1 MALQDDFKE
10 LSLLKCLLIG
20 GGVMAAYYFL
30 IFDKGDAQNAQISK
44 IQADL
49 NAKNQNL
56 ADVNFA
62 LADKVSFQRD
72 SEALEKE
79 MKQLLIFMPSRLDMN
94 EMQKEL
100 TLRLQETNNKVQ
112 SLKNAPVQSRFPG
125 YTEHGLDLQGVGGFH
140 EIMSFLSSVTKMNRI
155 VDFKTMDLE
164 ALGTN
169 ENGTLIQFKTL
180 ISVFQKDMDTKE
192 TGAPPK

>member
-10 LSLLKCLLIG
+10 LSFLKCLLIG
-20 GGVMAAYYFL
+20 GGIMAGYYFL
-30 IFDKGDAQNAQISK
+30 MFDKGDAQNAQISE
-44 IQADL
+44 IQTQL
-49 NAKNQNL
+49 NIKKQNL

-62 LADKVSFQRD
+62 LADKGSFQRD

-79 MKQLLIFMPSRLDMN
+79 MKQLLIFMPAHLDMN
-94 EMQKEL
+94 EMQREL
-100 TLRLQETNNKVQ
+100 TLRLQETDNKIQ
-112 SLKNAPVQSRFPG
+112 SLKNAQVHSRFPG
-125 YTEHGLDLQGVGGFH
+125 YTEHGLDLQSVGGFH

-155 VDFKTMDLE
+155 VDFKTMELE
-164 ALGTN
+164 SLGTT